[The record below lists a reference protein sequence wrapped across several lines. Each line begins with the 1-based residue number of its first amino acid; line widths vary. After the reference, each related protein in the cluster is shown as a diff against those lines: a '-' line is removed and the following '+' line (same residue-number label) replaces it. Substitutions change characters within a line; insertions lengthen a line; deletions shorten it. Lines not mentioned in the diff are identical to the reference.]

1 MYSDIKP
8 SKIRYIV
15 LAVAVLLILAGLCFG
30 VFGRS
35 GRDISEEGARAIE
48 DAIVRTAR
56 QCYVVEG
63 VYPPNLD
70 YLQENYGLNV
80 NTNDYYVNYDA
91 FSSNLPPDVMVI
103 VKPKE

>member
-1 MYSDIKP
+1 MYSDKLQ
-8 SKIRYIV
+8 KKTRYLIFA
-15 LAVAVLLILAGLCFG
+15 LAVLLLAGLCFA

-35 GRDISEEGARAIE
+35 GRDISEEGAEAIR
-48 DAIVRTAR
+48 DAVIRSAR

-70 YLQENYGLNV
+70 YLKDNYGLNV

-91 FSSNLPPDVMVI
+91 FSSNLPPDVI
-103 VKPKE
+103 VLVRPKD